1 MNILADFRDGLIPRV
16 AHRLVV
22 DSDPSSETYGD
33 EIAGPGFPVG
43 FSQMTGS
50 QVRDL
55 GMEVTTLA
63 YRVFADRDNVNAVA
77 VNEKERLRIDGRG
90 DFDVLT
96 VQSIEN
102 QFGFDGLIFAVEG
115 VS

>member
-1 MNILADFRDGLIPRV
+1 MSILSDFREFLIPGA

-33 EIAGPGFPVG
+33 EIAGAAFPVG
-43 FSQMTGS
+43 FTQMTGS

-63 YRVFADRDNVNAVA
+63 YRVFADRDNRDAVA
-77 VNEKERLRIDGRG
+77 VNPKERLRIVGRG
-90 DFDVLT
+90 DFDVIT
-96 VQSIEN
+96 VQSVES
-102 QFGFDGLIFAVEG
+102 QFGFDGLIFAVEE

>member
-1 MNILADFRDGLIPRV
+1 MSILSDFRDGLIPRT

-22 DSDPSSETYGD
+22 DSDPSSTTYGD
-33 EIAGPGFPVG
+33 EIAGAGFPVG

-63 YRVFADRDNVNAVA
+63 YRVVADRGDANAVA
-77 VNEKERLRIDGRG
+77 VNPKERLRIVGRG
-90 DFDVLT
+90 DFDVIT
-96 VQSIEN
+96 VQSVES
-102 QFGFDGLIFAVEG
+102 QFGFDGLIFAVEE